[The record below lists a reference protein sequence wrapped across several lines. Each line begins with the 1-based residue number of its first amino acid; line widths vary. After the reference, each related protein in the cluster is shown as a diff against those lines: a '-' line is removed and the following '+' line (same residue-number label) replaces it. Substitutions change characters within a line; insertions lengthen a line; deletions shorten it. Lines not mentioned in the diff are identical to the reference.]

1 MAPATSAVAARI
13 ITSVFA
19 EEHVAVVEGGVD
31 LAERLLDLPVDHIFF
46 TGSPAVARKVMAR
59 AAEHLASVT
68 LELGGKC
75 PAIIDADA
83 DVELA
88 ATHIAV
94 GKHQNAGQICLAPDH
109 VWVHRDVR
117 DEFVKKYL
125 AAVENRYYIDG
136 ALAAERLGKLVD
148 RRNFDRVSGYLDDAV
163 ARGAEMISI
172 GDSDPQRRILAP
184 TLLLNVTTDAAV
196 MRHEIF
202 GPILPVLDFTEM
214 STVTAWLQDNDKPL
228 AMYVFGRD
236 REAIEN
242 VLAATSSGGVSINGW
257 ALHFAD
263 SRLPFGGVGGSG
275 MGRYHGVHGFRELS
289 HARSVVSVGTSE

>member
-1 MAPATSAVAARI
+1 
-13 ITSVFA
+13 
-19 EEHVAVVEGGVD
+19 
-31 LAERLLDLPVDHIFF
+31 
-46 TGSPAVARKVMAR
+46 
-59 AAEHLASVT
+59 
-68 LELGGKC
+68 
-75 PAIIDADA
+75 
-83 DVELA
+83 
-88 ATHIAV
+88 V

-163 ARGAEMISI
+163 ARGAEVISV

-184 TLLLNVTTDAAV
+184 TVLLNVPTDADI
-196 MRHEIF
+196 MRREIF

-214 STVTAWLQDNDKPL
+214 STVTSWLQDNDKPL

-236 REAIEN
+236 RQAIEN
-242 VLAATSSGGVSINGW
+242 ILAATSSGGVSINGW

-263 SRLPFGGVGGSG
+263 SRLPFGGIGGSG

-289 HARSVVSVGTSE
+289 HARSVVSVGTAE